1 MKGLLTTAHIQS
13 FMHNLSYGETTEKNR
28 EVVIMT
34 GQGGLEMF
42 NLAIEKANSR
52 DYAEYL
58 HQSGHVKYEEKERIL
73 SMIDS
78 EDKENYE
85 IAKLLLKNIKLKHP
99 Y

>member
-1 MKGLLTTAHIQS
+1 MQSLSMAHIS
-13 FMHNLSYGETTEKNR
+13 MFMNSLSYQQTTEKNR
-28 EVVIMT
+28 EIVIMT

-42 NLAIEKANSR
+42 NLAMEKANSR

-58 HQSGHVKYEEKERIL
+58 HQSGHIKYGEKERIL

-78 EDKENYE
+78 EDTENYQ
-85 IAKLLLKNIKLKHP
+85 IAKLLLENIKLKHP

>member
-1 MKGLLTTAHIQS
+1 MSINH
-13 FMHNLSYGETTEKNR
+13 SYEQTTEKNR
-28 EVVIMT
+28 EIVFMT
-34 GQGGLEMF
+34 GQGGLEMI

-52 DYAEYL
+52 DYTEYL
-58 HQSGHVKYEEKERIL
+58 HESGHIKHEEKERIL